1 MKIYLAY
8 KQTWIDKNKLKQ
20 ELSFLKEI
28 LEQNWKN
35 KVFIYF
41 FDWDSNLPPEKLNNN
56 FLNEIETSDLIVW
69 YINYP
74 EKSEWQLLELWM
86 AYALNKKILILIND
100 SVKDKYYLVY
110 WLGKVINFKNLID
123 LKKLLNNQQLHNNY
137 LGNK

>member
-86 AYALNKKILILIND
+86 AYALNKKILILINN

>member
-123 LKKLLNNQQLHNNY
+123 LKKLLNNQQLNNNY